1 MPSNHNSSSSGG
13 EWEEPVE
20 VASRSKWAE
29 LLSGALPLVDK
40 DSLAESDLHSSNKRS
55 EEQQQECLSR
65 TNNLAPFR
73 ERLAPPSSN
82 NLDHFREQPSNPP
95 SSNLEVEGGSPVHSN
110 NSLSSNR
117 EVVEGS
123 TGALESVG
131 LLALQVDSHN
141 RVEEVPVP

>member
-1 MPSNHNSSSSGG
+1 MEG
-13 EWEEPVE
+13 
-20 VASRSKWAE
+20 ASRNKWAE

-40 DSLAESDLHSSNKRS
+40 DSLAESDLHSNNKHS
-55 EEQQQECLSR
+55 EEWRQECLSR

-73 ERLAPPSSN
+73 EQLAPPSNN

-110 NSLSSNR
+110 NSSLEEEDNSLSSNR

-123 TGALESVG
+123 TGAVESVG

-141 RVEEVPVP
+141 RVEEVPAP

>member
-1 MPSNHNSSSSGG
+1 MEG
-13 EWEEPVE
+13 
-20 VASRSKWAE
+20 ASHSKWAE

-40 DSLAESDLHSSNKRS
+40 DSLAESDLHSNNKHS
-55 EEQQQECLSR
+55 EEWRQECLSR

-73 ERLAPPSSN
+73 EQLAPPSNN
-82 NLDHFREQPSNPP
+82 NLDHLQEQPSSPP

-123 TGALESVG
+123 TGAVELVG